1 MPEIAR
7 VRRAAEGGFEELR
20 GSDALDV
27 PQVEI
32 FVTAQSEEAAV
43 VPAKLGLADT
53 RQIAARTDQRR
64 RIAMLQA
71 AVAAGD
77 DIGQKQ
83 VLIELGLLSEHF
95 AFDMA
100 DARQVVRQS
109 RQVGFGST
117 GQHQSMRD
125 AVDIEVDALIV
136 RDRKSTR

>member
-1 MPEIAR
+1 
-7 VRRAAEGGFEELR
+7 
-20 GSDALDV
+20 
-27 PQVEI
+27 
-32 FVTAQSEEAAV
+32 
-43 VPAKLGLADT
+43 
-53 RQIAARTDQRR
+53 
-64 RIAMLQA
+64 MLLA

-117 GQHQSMRD
+117 GQHQRMRD

-136 RDRKSTR
+136 RHFARVIDQGVITVGALKPVTARKTVRETVTGRVWQDLWIVSVGGQLKKK